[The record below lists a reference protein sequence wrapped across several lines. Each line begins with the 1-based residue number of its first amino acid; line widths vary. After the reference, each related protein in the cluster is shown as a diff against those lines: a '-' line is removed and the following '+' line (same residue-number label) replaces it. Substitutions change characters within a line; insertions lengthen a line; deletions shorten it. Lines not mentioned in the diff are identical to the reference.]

1 VGGVAGLGRDGW
13 KGHHHGT
20 LKNGDNLLH
29 ASEALVA
36 HSFSQRMGKA
46 LLAAAAEAA
55 NPAAVPAAPVVPFQ
69 DRLVAAGYAGMHA
82 SCRPTVEMVEVALAK
97 AKSTKRAI
105 PYLDTRLPPWKNPQW
120 SKGKDEAERLT
131 ARAAEMASELGSANV
146 GQALITGAA
155 LAQAG
160 KDLGERQLLGSW
172 LASLS
177 RVMHTLA
184 VAGCFG
190 DGGLSVASGYL
201 SLITHLV
208 ASRNPTFAQLYDM
221 KLRQHA
227 ASTEEMSAID
237 ARDLFHGQHLPTV
250 HDTIVDCPVG
260 HQQGPAYQQPA
271 QRQQQ
276 PGSMGPPPAKRQR
289 QDQQQPPRGV
299 AAVPPPKAEK
309 GGGKGGASGK
319 GAPGK
324 GGRRPRADRR
334 GGQWKP

>member
-1 VGGVAGLGRDGW
+1 
-13 KGHHHGT
+13 
-20 LKNGDNLLH
+20 
-29 ASEALVA
+29 
-36 HSFSQRMGKA
+36 
-46 LLAAAAEAA
+46 
-55 NPAAVPAAPVVPFQ
+55 
-69 DRLVAAGYAGMHA
+69 
-82 SCRPTVEMVEVALAK
+82 
-97 AKSTKRAI
+97 
-105 PYLDTRLPPWKNPQW
+105 
-120 SKGKDEAERLT
+120 
-131 ARAAEMASELGSANV
+131 MASDLGSAGV

-184 VAGCFG
+184 VAGCLG

-299 AAVPPPKAEK
+299 AAVPPPRAEK

-324 GGRRPRADRR
+324 GGRRARADRR